1 MPLAA
6 GKWRVLCIG
15 GSLTVGPVCDTCSS
29 VTTMRAIWR
38 SLAAQVAPKR
48 APACSLGVAWPAANR
63 RVMWIEPSFL
73 GKPWIQPRYM
83 AKSLSTQ
90 M

>member
-1 MPLAA
+1 M
-6 GKWRVLCIG
+6 LCIG
-15 GSLTVGPVCDTCSS
+15 GSLTVGPVSETCSS

-38 SLAAQVAPKR
+38 SLAVQVAPKR
-48 APACSLGVAWPAANR
+48 APGSSRGVALPAANS
-63 RVMWIEPSFL
+63 RVMWIEPSFF
-73 GKPWIQPRYM
+73 GKPWIQPRYI